1 MPHWPN
7 DRHPTH
13 TRPHTAMSN
22 TTSLTRYL
30 IEQQRVHGCI
40 PPELRLLLEIV
51 ARACKR
57 IAIQVNKGALGEV
70 LGSAGSEN
78 VQGEVQ
84 KKLDI
89 IANEV
94 LIDANEW
101 GGHLAAMASEEMDSI
116 YVVPNR
122 YPKGEYLLLFD
133 PLDGSSNIDVNVSI
147 GTIFSVLKTQRDDPQ
162 AIDPV
167 SEADFLQPGRQQVA
181 AGYCIYGPQT
191 TLVLTV
197 GNGVAMF
204 TLDREQGAWV
214 LTQENVQIPAD
225 TKEFA
230 INMSNMRHWD
240 EPVKRYI
247 DECLQGKDGPRG
259 KDFNMRWIA
268 SMVADVHRILT
279 RGGVF
284 MYPWDKREPNKP
296 GKLRLM
302 YEANPMGWLVEQA
315 GGAATNGRQRILD
328 IAPTQLHERVSVV
341 LGSRNEVE
349 RITAYHLG

>member
-1 MPHWPN
+1 M
-7 DRHPTH
+7 T
-13 TRPHTAMSN
+13 TSRP
-22 TTSLTRYL
+22 SLTRYL
-30 IEQQRVHGCI
+30 VEQQRVHGTI
-40 PPELRLLLEIV
+40 PPELRLLIEVV

-57 IAIQVNKGALGEV
+57 IAISINKGALGDV
-70 LGSAGSEN
+70 MGSAESEN

-101 GGHLAAMASEEMDSI
+101 GGHLAAMASEEMEGI

-122 YPKGEYLLLFD
+122 YPKGEYLLMFD

-147 GTIFSVLKTQRDDPQ
+147 GTIFSVLRRQNEDPTRV
-162 AIDPV
+162 DPV
-167 SEADFLQPGRQQVA
+167 CESDFLQPGKQQVA

-191 TLVLTV
+191 VLVLTV

-204 TLDREQGAWV
+204 TLDREQGSWV

-230 INMSNMRHWD
+230 INMSNMRHWAP
-240 EPVKRYI
+240 PVKRYI
-247 DECLQGKDGPRG
+247 DECLQGQEGPRG

-268 SMVADVHRILT
+268 SMVADVHRILS

-284 MYPWDKREPNKP
+284 MYPWDQREPNKP

-302 YEANPMGWLVEQA
+302 YEANPLSL
-315 GGAATNGRQRILD
+315 IH
-328 IAPTQLHERVSVV
+328 I
-341 LGSRNEVE
+341 
-349 RITAYHLG
+349 

>member
-1 MPHWPN
+1 
-7 DRHPTH
+7 
-13 TRPHTAMSN
+13 
-22 TTSLTRYL
+22 L
-30 IEQQRVHGCI
+30 HGRI
-40 PPELRLLLEIV
+40 PSELRLLLEIV

-70 LGSAGSEN
+70 LGSAESEN

-101 GGHLAAMASEEMDSI
+101 GGHLAAMASEEMDTI

-122 YPKGEYLLLFD
+122 YPQGEYLLMFD

-147 GTIFSVLKTQRDDPQ
+147 GTIFSVLKKPNDDPNTVE
-162 AIDPV
+162 PV
-167 SEADFLQPGRQQVA
+167 SEKDFLQPGKQQVA

-197 GNGVAMF
+197 GHGVSMF
-204 TLDREQGAWV
+204 TLDREQGTFV
-214 LTQENVQIPAD
+214 LTQENVRIPED

-240 EPVKRYI
+240 APVKRYVE
-247 DECLQGKDGPRG
+247 ECLYGKDGVRG

-268 SMVADVHRILT
+268 SMVADVHRILS

-284 MYPWDKREPNKP
+284 MYPWDQREPNKP

-328 IAPTQLHERVSVV
+328 IAPTELHQRVSVV
-341 LGSRNEVE
+341 LGSKNEVE
-349 RITAYHLG
+349 RVTAYHLEADAQR

>member
-1 MPHWPN
+1 
-7 DRHPTH
+7 
-13 TRPHTAMSN
+13 MSQKI
-22 TTSLTRYL
+22 SLTRYL
-30 IEQQRVHGCI
+30 VEQQRVHGHI
-40 PPELRLLLEIV
+40 PSQLRLLIEVV
-51 ARACKR
+51 ARACKSVSQ
-57 IAIQVNKGALGEV
+57 AVNKGALGGV
-70 LGSAGSEN
+70 LGSAETEN
-78 VQGEVQ
+78 VQGEMQ

-94 LIDANEW
+94 LIEANEW
-101 GGHLAAMASEEMDSI
+101 GGHLAAMASEEMEGI

-147 GTIFSVLKTQRDDPQ
+147 GTIFSVLKMPEGDRGVD
-162 AIDPV
+162 
-167 SEADFLQPGRQQVA
+167 EGDFLQPGRQQVA
-181 AGYCIYGPQT
+181 AGYCVYGPQT

-197 GNGVAMF
+197 GDGVAMF
-204 TLDREQGAWV
+204 TLDREQGSFV
-214 LTQENVQIPAD
+214 LTQEEVRIPED

-279 RGGVF
+279 RGGIF
-284 MYPWDKREPNKP
+284 MYPWDQREPDKP

-328 IAPTQLHERVSVV
+328 IQPKKLHERVSVI
-341 LGSRNEVE
+341 LGSKNEVE
-349 RITAYHLG
+349 RVTGYHGA